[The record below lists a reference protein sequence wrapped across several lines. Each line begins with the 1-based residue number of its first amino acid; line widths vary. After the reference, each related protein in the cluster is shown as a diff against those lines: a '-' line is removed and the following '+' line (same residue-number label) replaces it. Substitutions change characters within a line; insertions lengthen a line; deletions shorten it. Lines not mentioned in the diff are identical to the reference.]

1 MDICIYT
8 YMQVNTHMCIYMY
21 MYLRFYNLPSSFT
34 SLTKVSFI
42 VAPWGRGDRALVGG
56 CREGSLLSSS
66 SFPLYTLLMP
76 KDENTKL
83 ALSLGIYEQKARMK
97 HKTI

>member
-1 MDICIYT
+1 MRIG
-8 YMQVNTHMCIYMY
+8 H
-21 MYLRFYNLPSSFT
+21 L
-34 SLTKVSFI
+34 
-42 VAPWGRGDRALVGG
+42 LVGME
-56 CREGSLLSSS
+56 RESLLSSS
-66 SFPLYTLLMP
+66 SFPLNTLLMP